1 MRDVAQPV
9 EPSPIPASAPV
20 RASQQWV
27 AFVALAAGIVIADQ
41 LAKAWV
47 VANVAFG
54 SVLPIF
60 GDYVRIWHVHNTG
73 ALFGL
78 FRDQAVLFAALSI
91 GVVALIIWFHGRSVV
106 TNGWLATLALGLL
119 LGGAVGNLADRLRLG
134 YVVDFVDMGV
144 GDLRFYTYNVADAAI
159 STALVLLILMAFWP
173 SRRRPW
179 IAG

>member
-1 MRDVAQPV
+1 MHGSSSGRSRTFAATPVWSSTTGSTWSWTSAWARRALRSAGRSPATGRSWRMRDAAQPV

-20 RASQQWV
+20 RASRHWV
-27 AFVALAAGIVIADQ
+27 AFLVLAAGIVIADQ

-47 VANVAFG
+47 VATVAFG
-54 SVLPIF
+54 SVLPVF

-106 TNGWLATLALGLL
+106 TSGWLATLALGLL
-119 LGGAVGNLADRLRLG
+119 LGGAR
-134 YVVDFVDMGV
+134 
-144 GDLRFYTYNVADAAI
+144 
-159 STALVLLILMAFWP
+159 
-173 SRRRPW
+173 
-179 IAG
+179 

>member
-1 MRDVAQPV
+1 MRDAAQPV

-27 AFVALAAGIVIADQ
+27 AFVVLAAGIVIADQ

-47 VANVAFG
+47 AANVAFG
-54 SVLPIF
+54 SVLPVF

-159 STALVLLILMAFWP
+159 SIALVLLILMAFWP